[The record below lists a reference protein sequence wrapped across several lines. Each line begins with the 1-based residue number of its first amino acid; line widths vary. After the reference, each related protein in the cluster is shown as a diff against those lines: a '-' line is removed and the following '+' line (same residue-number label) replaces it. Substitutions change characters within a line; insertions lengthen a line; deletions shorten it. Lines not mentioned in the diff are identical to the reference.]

1 MEIFINL
8 PLTLCTLY
16 LFTAFSPVVTA
27 ASRRPWT
34 TGDKRCSIPL
44 YCSLT
49 LTFTDTLTMVIEYI
63 PYNVGIR
70 QRTEMIIDVSG
81 WPVGP
86 GQGGPEL

>member
-16 LFTAFSPVVTA
+16 LFTSFSPVVI

-34 TGDKRCSIPL
+34 TDDKRCSIPL
-44 YCSLT
+44 YSGLI
-49 LTFTDTLTMVIEYI
+49 LTFTNILIVVIEYV
-63 PYNVGIR
+63 PYTFGVR

-81 WPVGP
+81 GPVGP